1 MTTVRDI
8 AGNEIEFGDDGY
20 MLNPDDW
27 NQDVAAELAKEIG
40 IDPLTDRHWDVI
52 NFCREDYEEQGDAP
66 TLRRI
71 SKVGGVPTKELYKL
85 FPKGPAKKVAYVSGL
100 KKPSGCI

>member
-1 MTTVRDI
+1 MTEREM
-8 AGNEIEFGDDGY
+8 AGTMVMFDEDGFMANPEDWSKEVAEALAGDLKI
-20 MLNPDDW
+20 M
-27 NQDVAAELAKEIG
+27 
-40 IDPLTDRHWDVI
+40 LTDRHWDVI
-52 NFCREDYEEQGDAP
+52 NFCRTDFVSEGDAP

-71 SKVGGVPTKELYKL
+71 TKIGGVPTKELYKL